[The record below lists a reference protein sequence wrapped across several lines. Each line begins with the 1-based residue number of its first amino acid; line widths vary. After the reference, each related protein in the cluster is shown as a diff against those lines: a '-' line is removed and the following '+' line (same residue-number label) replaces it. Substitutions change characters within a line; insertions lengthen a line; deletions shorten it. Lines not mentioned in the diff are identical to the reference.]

1 MLALGGTEVVSGR
14 FKVPLPLVLGQG
26 MSANENT
33 EMFVKST
40 WRLRAA
46 ALLIAAALSSFSQ
59 TPGGASRHGAGDATP
74 EEKPEEGI
82 PVTNALVV
90 SKCGGCHTKD
100 EKGNLSRISWERTT
114 PEGWEEAIKRMVRL
128 NGLTLTPTEARNILK
143 YLSTYHGL
151 APEEA
156 KPVMYIAE
164 HRMVDETI
172 PNENIRTTCNAC
184 HALGKAFSWRRS
196 KHDWSL
202 LANMHV
208 AFFPQAEAAFNRN
221 PMMRGGA
228 AGGGNGQ
235 PAGSA
240 ATAGGGVAAS
250 GQGGSAGGGP
260 GNETAAE
267 PAAPPPI
274 SQPIN
279 QALEFL
285 GKTYPLHTPEWSAW
299 RARMRE
305 PKLAGRWLVSAYIPG
320 RGKYVGELVVEPGA
334 AESEFKT
341 RLKLQS
347 VKDGWTIVRTGQGL
361 VYAGYAWRGRSQGT
375 TPSATKAPDDISQP
389 MREVMWFSPDQ
400 LQADGR
406 WFWGEYQEFGVSVHL
421 ERASATPLLITADRF
436 SLKAGARGQRV
447 RLFGDNL
454 PAQISP
460 ADLEFGAGVA
470 VKSVVSHTPKEF
482 VAEVDISPNAISGKR
497 DIALGRAVLQGAY
510 AVYDHVDYIK
520 VTPETSIARLGSDVH
535 PKGYQQFEAIGYQ
548 RGADDK
554 PRTPDDVEL
563 GPVDVT
569 WSVEEF
575 YAVYGD
581 DDKEYVGSLDS
592 KGFFTP
598 ALDGPNPQRKFK
610 RNNYGDVWAV
620 ATAKNEK
627 QKDGKPL
634 VGKSYLV
641 VTVPLYLQWD
651 QPEVGQ

>member
-1 MLALGGTEVVSGR
+1 
-14 FKVPLPLVLGQG
+14 
-26 MSANENT
+26 
-33 EMFVKST
+33 MFVKST
-40 WRLRAA
+40 WRSRAA
-46 ALLIAAALSSFSQ
+46 VMLMATALSSFSQ
-59 TPGGASRHGAGDATP
+59 SPAEASRRGTGNAPPD
-74 EEKPEEGI
+74 EKPEEGI
-82 PVTNALVV
+82 PVTSELVV

-128 NGLTLTPTEARNILK
+128 NGLTLTPQEARTILK

-156 KPVMYIAE
+156 KPVMYIPE
-164 HRMVDETI
+164 HRIVDETI
-172 PNENIRTTCNAC
+172 PNDNIRTTCNTC
-184 HALGKAFSWRRS
+184 HALGKALSWRRS
-196 KHDWSL
+196 KQEWNL

-208 AFFPQAEAAFNRN
+208 AFFPQAEVAFNRN
-221 PMMRGGA
+221 PMMRGGGA
-228 AGGGNGQ
+228 GGAGGGNGQ
-235 PAGSA
+235 GGAGSGGI
-240 ATAGGGVAAS
+240 AGS

-260 GNETAAE
+260 GAEAAT
-267 PAAPPPI
+267 PATLPPI

-279 QALEFL
+279 QTLEFL
-285 GKTYPLHTPEWSAW
+285 SKAYPLHTPEWAAW

-305 PKLAGRWLVSAYIPG
+305 PKLAGRWLVSAYIPA
-320 RGKYVGELVVEPGA
+320 RGKFVGDLVIEPAG

-341 RLKLQS
+341 QLKLQS
-347 VKDGWTIVRTGQGL
+347 LKDGSTISRAGQGF
-361 VYAGYAWRGRSQGT
+361 VYAGYAWRGRSQGGST
-375 TPSATKAPDDISQP
+375 SPAKSPDDVSQP

-406 WFWGEYQEFGVSVHL
+406 WFWGEYQEFGVNVHL
-421 ERASATPLLITADRF
+421 ERASPTPLLITTDFF
-436 SLKAGARGQRV
+436 SLRTGSQGQHVRV
-447 RLFGDNL
+447 LGDNL

-460 ADLEFGAGVA
+460 ADLDFGAGVT
-470 VKSVVSHTPKEF
+470 VKSVVSHTPKEL
-482 VAEVDISPNAISGKR
+482 VAEVDVASGAISGKR
-497 DIALGRAVLQGAY
+497 DIALGRAVLQSAY
-510 AVYDHVDYIK
+510 SVYDRVDYIK
-520 VTPETSIARLGSDVH
+520 VTPETSLARLGSDVH

-554 PRTPDDVEL
+554 PRTPDDVEV
-563 GPVDVT
+563 GPIDVA

-598 ALDGPNPQRKFK
+598 ASDGPNPQRKFK

-641 VTVPLYLQWD
+641 VTVPMYLQWD

>member
-1 MLALGGTEVVSGR
+1 MKT
-14 FKVPLPLVLGQG
+14 
-26 MSANENT
+26 
-33 EMFVKST
+33 T
-40 WRLRAA
+40 WRFWAV
-46 ALLIAAALSSFSQ
+46 ALLFVTALSSFSQ
-59 TPGGASRHGAGDATP
+59 TPAGTSRRGAGNATP
-74 EEKPEEGI
+74 DEKPEEGI
-82 PVTNALVV
+82 PVTSELVV

-100 EKGNLSRISWERTT
+100 DKGNLSRISWARTT

-128 NGLTLTPTEARNILK
+128 NGLTLTPVEARNVLK

-172 PNENIRTTCNAC
+172 PNENIRTTCNSC
-184 HALGKAFSWRRS
+184 HALGKALSWRRS
-196 KHDWSL
+196 KQDWSL

-221 PMMRGGA
+221 PMMRGGG
-228 AGGGNGQ
+228 AGGANGQ
-235 PAGSA
+235 GAGG
-240 ATAGGGVAAS
+240 TAGS

-260 GNETAAE
+260 GNVTDAATA
-267 PAAPPPI
+267 PTPPI
-274 SQPIN
+274 NQPIN
-279 QALEFL
+279 QTLEFL
-285 GKTYPLHTPEWSAW
+285 GKNFNLHTPEWSAW

-320 RGKYVGELVVEPGA
+320 RGKYVGELAVEPGA
-334 AESEFKT
+334 AEAEFKT
-341 RLKLQS
+341 SVKLQS
-347 VKDGWTIVRTGQGL
+347 LKDGSTITRTGQGL
-361 VYAGYAWRGRSQGT
+361 VYAGYAWRGRSQGAASS
-375 TPSATKAPDDISQP
+375 PAPAPDDVSQT

-406 WFWGEYQEFGVSVHL
+406 WFWGEYQEFGVNVHL
-421 ERASATPLLITADRF
+421 ERASTVPMLIATDRF
-436 SLKAGARGQRV
+436 SLKSGSQGQRV
-447 RLFGDNL
+447 RVVGDNL
-454 PAQISP
+454 PA
-460 ADLEFGAGVA
+460 DLSATDLDFGAGVT
-470 VKSVVSHTPKEF
+470 VKNIVSHNPKEV
-482 VAEVDISPNAISGKR
+482 VAELDVDPAAIPGKR

-520 VTPETSIARLGSDVH
+520 VTPDTSIARLGSDVH

-548 RGADDK
+548 RGADNK
-554 PRTPDDVEL
+554 VRTSDDVEL
-563 GPVDVT
+563 GPIDVS

-581 DDKEYVGSLDS
+581 DDKEFVGSLDS

-598 ALDGPNPQRKFK
+598 ASDGPNPQRKFK
-610 RNNYGDVWAV
+610 RNNYGDIWAV
-620 ATAKNEK
+620 ATAKSER

-651 QPEVGQ
+651 QPEVAQ